1 MRHTPLG
8 TLQVPGSPEHV
19 AVNPAALTIP
29 LNDAVLTRLDPL
41 AREVSGERHGPLRA
55 VRSRAQL

>member
-19 AVNPAALTIP
+19 AVNLAALTIP
-29 LNDAVLTRLDPL
+29 LDDAVLTRLDPL
-41 AREVSGERHGPLRA
+41 AREAPGELHGPLQA
-55 VRSRAQL
+55 VRPPAQL